1 MRGHGFSL
9 VRSQAKEGPFPALDS
24 NERLNYFVATMAEP
38 IHATKLAI
46 LNATER
52 LVAANG
58 FEATSL
64 RAITAAAKVNLAAV
78 NYHFATKDALIVAM
92 LNRRMKPL
100 NDARLA
106 LLDRFEQEAGDQ
118 PVKVEKILDALFRP
132 MVELIAQPSKGGRNF
147 FRLLALCL
155 AEPGA
160 YLKPLVEKEFAEKTR
175 RFHRALRRSLPQLSD
190 VETHWRLHLASG
202 AFLHAIAHSQVL
214 ELSSAGRC
222 RLTNC
227 ETVLRRIITFCAA
240 GLRSPA

>member
-1 MRGHGFSL
+1 MFTR
-9 VRSQAKEGPFPALDS
+9 LDS
-24 NERLNYFVATMAEP
+24 NERLNYCVATMAEQL
-38 IHATKLAI
+38 HATKVAI

-92 LNRRMKPL
+92 LTRRMKPL
-100 NDARLA
+100 NEARLA
-106 LLDRFEQEAGDQ
+106 LLDQFEKQAGNQ
-118 PVKVEKILDALFRP
+118 PVMVEKILEALFRP
-132 MVELIAQPSKGGRNF
+132 TVELIAQPSKGGRNF
-147 FRLLALCL
+147 LRLLALCL

-160 YLKPLVEKEFAEKTR
+160 YLKPLVQKEFAEKTR

-190 VETHWRLHLASG
+190 VEAHWRLHLASG
-202 AFLHAIAHSQVL
+202 AFLHTVAHAQVL

-222 RLTNC
+222 RLTNSQA
-227 ETVLRRIITFCAA
+227 VLERIINFCAA

>member
-1 MRGHGFSL
+1 VFT
-9 VRSQAKEGPFPALDS
+9 QLDS
-24 NERLNYFVATMAEP
+24 NERLNYCFAAMAEQL
-38 IHATKLAI
+38 HATKVAI

-64 RAITAAAKVNLAAV
+64 RAITSAAKVNLAAV

-92 LNRRMKPL
+92 LTRRMKPL
-100 NDARLA
+100 NEARLA
-106 LLDRFEQEAGDQ
+106 LLDQFETEAGGE
-118 PVKVEKILDALFRP
+118 PVMVEKILEALFRP
-132 MVELIAQPSKGGRNF
+132 MVELITQPSKGGRNF
-147 FRLLALCL
+147 LRLLALCL

-160 YLKPLVEKEFAEKTR
+160 YLKPLVQKEFAEKTR

-190 VETHWRLHLASG
+190 VEAHWRLHLASG
-202 AFLHAIAHSQVL
+202 AFLHAVAHAQVL

-227 ETVLRRIITFCAA
+227 EAVLERIIDFCAA